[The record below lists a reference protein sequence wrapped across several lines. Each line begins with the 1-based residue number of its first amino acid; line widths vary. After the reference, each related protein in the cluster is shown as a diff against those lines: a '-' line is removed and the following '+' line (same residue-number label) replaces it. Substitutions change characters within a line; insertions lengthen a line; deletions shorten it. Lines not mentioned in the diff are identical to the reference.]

1 MNKSFR
7 IINEWDGRVSMEKKY
22 KSTNILTTWDAFKD
36 SFKKNFYPFPRP
48 PPQATHV
55 HKVKIVNNQPLLTT
69 RNVL

>member
-7 IINEWDGRVSMEKKY
+7 MINEWDGRVSMEKKY

-48 PPQATHV
+48 PPRPHTYT
-55 HKVKIVNNQPLLTT
+55 KLKLLTI
-69 RNVL
+69 NLC